1 MLRTVANGSAIRNV
15 DDTQP
20 GGSTVTRLINIDN
33 GGTLTDVCV
42 VDGDG
47 VRYTKTLTTPFDLSR
62 CLFDGLTKASRL
74 VYGEERLAALLQA
87 TDYIRYS
94 TTQGTNALVQRQG
107 PRLGLLAADST
118 LVEGLAATAEEED
131 LLSALVGDRYAVID
145 AIADDE
151 TLSAQL
157 VARVN
162 ELAAVGASRLVVS
175 IGGTEGAAQEKRVK
189 QMLLRLY
196 PRHLLGAIPLLFSW
210 ELAADRDDMR
220 RTWSGLLNAF
230 LHPAMERFLF
240 NAEQRLRDHRARRP
254 LLIFRNDGGSSRVAK
269 SAALKTYSSGPRGGL
284 EGTRALAR
292 GYGFRH
298 VLMLD
303 VGGTT
308 SDIGVVADG
317 AVRVDRRGRI
327 ERVPTSF
334 ELAAITSH
342 GVGGSSV
349 IRVADG
355 AITVGPD
362 SVGAAPGPA
371 CFGLGGTEATI
382 TDVYLLTGLLDPGTY
397 LDGSLKLDAE
407 RSRKAVQAHIADPL
421 GIGIDEALA
430 RMEEAYLQRL
440 AGALRTEEL
449 APDTVIAAFGGA
461 GPMSVCGAARQAGV
475 KHVII
480 PRTAAIFSAF
490 GIGFSDISQTYEYP
504 LTAADTETLAEAA
517 RELRLR
523 AARDMY
529 AEGVEA
535 GDCVESLRLRIE
547 HGVIDG
553 RAAGDTVIDLS
564 AADDAAADG
573 AAITAHLG
581 DGDVTSLELSL
592 LAPLPH
598 VTIGSGLDVAA
609 QSAAP
614 SDARTVRG
622 RTGNAVELPVF
633 TLLDQPCGVQGAG
646 PAVIEGP
653 FFTMRLPEGWQFQIT
668 AAGDLLLAD
677 NMPHTLPITGPI
689 TGSH

>member
-1 MLRTVANGSAIRNV
+1 M
-15 DDTQP
+15 
-20 GGSTVTRLINIDN
+20 TRLINIDN
-33 GGTLTDVCV
+33 GGTLTDVCI

-62 CLFDGLTKASRL
+62 CLFDGLAKASRL
-74 VYGEERLAALLQA
+74 VYGEERLDALLQA

-118 LVEGLAATAEEED
+118 LMEGLAATAEEEG
-131 LLSALVGDRYAVID
+131 LLSALVGDRHAVID
-145 AIADDE
+145 VTADDQALA
-151 TLSAQL
+151 TQL
-157 VARVN
+157 VTRVN
-162 ELAAVGASRLVVS
+162 ELAAAGASRLVVS
-175 IGGTEGAAQEKRVK
+175 IGGADGAAQENRVK
-189 QMLLRLY
+189 RMLLRLY

-292 GYGFRH
+292 SYGFRH

-308 SDIGVVADG
+308 SDIGVVTDG
-317 AVRVDRRGRI
+317 TVRVDRRGRI
-327 ERVPTSF
+327 EQVPTSF

-382 TDVYLLTGLLDPGTY
+382 TDVYLLTGLLDAGSY

-407 RSRKAVQAHIADPL
+407 RSRKAVQANIADPL
-421 GIGIDEALA
+421 GVGLDEALA

-440 AGALRTEEL
+440 ADALRTEEL

-475 KHVII
+475 KHVFI
-480 PRTAAIFSAF
+480 PRTAAVFSAF

-504 LTAADTETLAEAA
+504 LTAADTETLAEAIG
-517 RELRLR
+517 ELRLR

-535 GDCVESLRLRIE
+535 GDGVESLRLRME

-553 RAAGDTVIDLS
+553 RAGRDTVIDLS

-581 DGDVTSLELSL
+581 DGDVASLELSL

-598 VTIGSGLDVAA
+598 VVIDSGRDTAA
-609 QSAAP
+609 RPASP
-614 SDARTVRG
+614 SGARVVRG
-622 RTGNAVELPVF
+622 RTGDAVELPVF
-633 TLLDQPCGVQGAG
+633 TLLDQPSGAHGAG
-646 PAVIEGP
+646 PAVVEGP
-653 FFTMRLPEGWQFQIT
+653 FFTMRLPGGWQFQIT
-668 AAGDLLLAD
+668 AAGDLLLSD
-677 NMPHTLPITGPI
+677 NHTLPITGPI
-689 TGSH
+689 TWSH